1 MWVTWWAWMAGA
13 LMLAILEVLAPTH
26 ILLGFAIGAFV
37 TGGLLY
43 IGGAA
48 AFFAGSLPLTLAF
61 FAVVSL
67 LAWLVMRR
75 VFGLRMAAV
84 KTWSKEEDIND

>member
-1 MWVTWWAWMAGA
+1 MWTTWWVWMAGA
-13 LMLAILEVLAPTH
+13 LALAILEVLAPTH
-26 ILLGFAIGAFV
+26 ILLGFAIGAFI
-37 TGGLLY
+37 TGGVLY
-43 IGGAA
+43 LGGTLTV
-48 AFFAGSLPLTLAF
+48 FSLPLTLTF

-75 VFGLRMAAV
+75 VFGLRMAEV

>member
-13 LMLAILEVLAPTH
+13 LVLAILEVLAPTH
-26 ILLGFAIGAFV
+26 ILLGFAVGAFA

-43 IGGAA
+43 IGGTA
-48 AFFAGSLPLTLAF
+48 AFFAGSLPLLLTF

-67 LAWLVMRR
+67 LAWVVMRR

>member
-1 MWVTWWAWMAGA
+1 MWTTWWIWLAGS
-13 LMLAILEVLAPTH
+13 LVLAILEVLAPTH
-26 ILLGFAIGAFV
+26 ILLGFSLGAFA

-43 IGGAA
+43 FGGAA
-48 AFFAGSLPLTLAF
+48 GFLATSLPWTLTFFAT
-61 FAVVSL
+61 VSL

-84 KTWSKEEDIND
+84 KTFSKEEDIND

>member
-1 MWVTWWAWMAGA
+1 MWTTWWAWMAGS
-13 LMLAILEVLAPTH
+13 LVLAILEVLAPTH

-43 IGGAA
+43 LGGAL
-48 AFFAGSLPLTLAF
+48 AFFAGSLPLTLTF

-84 KTWSKEEDIND
+84 KTFSKEEDIND

>member
-1 MWVTWWAWMAGA
+1 MWTTWWIWLAGS
-13 LMLAILEVLAPTH
+13 LVLAILEVLAPTH
-26 ILLGFAIGAFV
+26 ILLGFAIGALV

-48 AFFAGSLPLTLAF
+48 VFFASSLPSTLAF
-61 FAVVSL
+61 FAIVSL
-67 LAWLVMRR
+67 VAWLVMRR

-84 KTWSKEEDIND
+84 KTFSKEEDIND